1 MIQDNEKEHL
11 LKRVLNQKLYFS
23 EIEEKLV
30 SITYNLLADNVYTI
44 DCAVLELIRIINL
57 LELEQ
62 QAIMLEINRI
72 LELSD

>member
-1 MIQDNEKEHL
+1 
-11 LKRVLNQKLYFS
+11 LYFL
-23 EIEEKLV
+23 EVEEKLV
-30 SITYNLLADNVYTI
+30 KVTYGLMADNVYTI
-44 DCAVLELIRIINL
+44 DRAIPELIKIIDL

>member
-1 MIQDNEKEHL
+1 MIKDNEKERL
-11 LKRVLNQKLYFS
+11 LTHKLNQKLYFS

-30 SITYNLLADNVYTI
+30 KVTYGLMADNVYTI
-44 DCAVLELIRIINL
+44 DNAIPELIRIINL

>member
-1 MIQDNEKEHL
+1 MIQDNEKGYL
-11 LKRVLNQKLYFS
+11 LKRVLSQKLYIS
-23 EIEEKLV
+23 EVEEKLV
-30 SITYNLLADNVYTI
+30 SITYSLMADSAYTI
-44 DCAVLELIRIINL
+44 DCAIPDLIKIINL

>member
-1 MIQDNEKEHL
+1 MK
-11 LKRVLNQKLYFS
+11 V
-23 EIEEKLV
+23 
-30 SITYNLLADNVYTI
+30 TYGLMADNMYTI
-44 DCAVLELIRIINL
+44 DCAIPELIRIINL

>member
-1 MIQDNEKEHL
+1 MIKDNEKERL
-11 LKRVLNQKLYFS
+11 LTHKLNQKLSFS

-30 SITYNLLADNVYTI
+30 KVTYGLMADNVYTI
-44 DCAVLELIRIINL
+44 DNAIPELIRIINL

-72 LELSD
+72 FELSD

>member
-1 MIQDNEKEHL
+1 MIKDNEKERL
-11 LKRVLNQKLYFS
+11 LTHKLNQKLYFS

-30 SITYNLLADNVYTI
+30 KVTYGLMADNVYTI
-44 DCAVLELIRIINL
+44 DRAIPELIKIIDL
-57 LELEQ
+57 LELEK

>member
-1 MIQDNEKEHL
+1 MIQDNEKGYL
-11 LKRVLNQKLYFS
+11 LKRVLSQKLYFS
-23 EIEEKLV
+23 EVEEKLV
-30 SITYNLLADNVYTI
+30 SITYSLMADNAYTI
-44 DCAVLELIRIINL
+44 DCAIPELIKIINL

>member
-1 MIQDNEKEHL
+1 LE
-11 LKRVLNQKLYFS
+11 V
-23 EIEEKLV
+23 EEKLV
-30 SITYNLLADNVYTI
+30 KVTYGLMADNVYTI
-44 DCAVLELIRIINL
+44 DRAIPELIKIIDL

>member
-23 EIEEKLV
+23 EIEEKLIRV
-30 SITYNLLADNVYTI
+30 TYSLIADNVYTI
-44 DCAVLELIRIINL
+44 DCAIPDLIKIINL